1 MSVACCVPL
10 VECVSCL
17 ACIRWVWKK
26 FLYTAGRES
35 ENWGLATATE
45 FEPIPRLCRYILSVY
60 EDDLTNPI
68 WAPPGGYG
76 MNPQWVLLKK
86 DYVDTQGKVSPYM
99 IYLDHDNADIVV
111 AIRGLNLGKESD
123 FLLLLD
129 NKLGQTTYDGGY
141 VHNGLLKAAQYVLQE
156 ECGILRELVER
167 NPDYTLTFAGHSL
180 GAGVVTLLTML
191 AVKNRE
197 KLGHIERK
205 RIRCFAIAPARCISL
220 NLAVRYADVINSVV
234 LQILFD
240 SFPCLLCIMCLK
252 DTCTLEEKMLQDP
265 RRLYAPGRLYH
276 IIVRKPFRCK
286 RISPLVKTA
295 VPVDGRFEHIVLSC
309 NATSDHAIIWILQE
323 SERAFDETMI
333 SHCYD
338 IGLCGSPF
346 TSSSITCF
354 PGRVVVYVLVVIL
367 SLVNF
372 PSAVFAGK
380 GANNGI
386 PPAQR
391 MERQASLV
399 KEHMEEHRA
408 AIERAVALDVPHAYS
423 PSYGTFHEM
432 EKGENSSAAQE
443 AKGYA

>member
-68 WAPPGGYG
+68 WAPPGG
-76 MNPQWVLLKK
+76 
-86 DYVDTQGKVSPYM
+86 
-99 IYLDHDNADIVV
+99 
-111 AIRGLNLGKESD
+111 GLNLGKESD

-234 LQILFD
+234 LQVTFVLSRMIFYPD
-240 SFPCLLCIMCLK
+240 DRSTGRCLQITFLVK
-252 DTCTLEEKMLQDP
+252 NADTCTLEEKMLQDP

-323 SERAFDETMI
+323 SERAFD
-333 SHCYD
+333 
-338 IGLCGSPF
+338 
-346 TSSSITCF
+346 
-354 PGRVVVYVLVVIL
+354 
-367 SLVNF
+367 SLLE
-372 PSAVFAGK
+372 K
-380 GANNGI
+380 ERIMGI